1 MAAAAD
7 KRAALDLHINLLTE
21 HELTKLAKLVSAMVD
36 KLGVSPEAAPDIE
49 QITRDVA
56 PEEVLEELERA
67 RACDQ

>member
-1 MAAAAD
+1 M
-7 KRAALDLHINLLTE
+7 NLLTE
-21 HELTKLAKLVSAMVD
+21 HDLTKLAKLVSAMAD